1 MHVAPASEM
10 TYTVSGGA
18 LKKLYS
24 IQSNPDLLIPELTDA
39 STSRYLLYV
48 SGTLSLAWYSRQNS
62 QQDLSPVSSEAI
74 SQVVWNPVL
83 SVHCMQQLEWRHV
96 LFTSGKGRTQ
106 VVSVQWTTSC
116 RNYSRTGCFKNCKNI
131 TTVGRVMLWLLFLW
145 HSVFHFRS
153 AHCCAIHKHR
163 RWYWVLVSLEANI
176 IGYRYWVPWL
186 LSFKPQM

>member
-131 TTVGRVMLWLLFLW
+131 TTVGRVMLWLLF
-145 HSVFHFRS
+145 SVTQCISLQISTLLCYTQAS
-153 AHCCAIHKHR
+153 ALVLGIGVAR
-163 RWYWVLVSLEANI
+163 GQYYWILRLLN
-176 IGYRYWVPWL
+176 GYRLTDYR
-186 LSFKPQM
+186 